1 MNSMGNQGT
10 AMQGEYKSET
20 MPDPQKDHG
29 KTGRQLTGGLGLAKL
44 GEETLVAKLK
54 RGNTKWME
62 VECF

>member
-1 MNSMGNQGT
+1 
-10 AMQGEYKSET
+10 MQGEYKSET